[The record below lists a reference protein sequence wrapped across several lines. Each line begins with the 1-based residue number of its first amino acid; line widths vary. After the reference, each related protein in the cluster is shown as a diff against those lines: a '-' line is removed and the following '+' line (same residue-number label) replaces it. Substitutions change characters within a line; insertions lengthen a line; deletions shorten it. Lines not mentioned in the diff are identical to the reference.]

1 MMAAAAAVA
10 GRIGGTFETL
20 QIAGL
25 ARVEGGLRNLKC
37 HDHRRESLSLVPKR
51 IVIIFAVVIL

>member
-10 GRIGGTFETL
+10 GRISGTFEML

-25 ARVEGGLRNLKC
+25 ARVEGGLVNLKC
-37 HDHRRESLSLVPKR
+37 HDHPRENLPLVPKR
-51 IVIIFAVVIL
+51 IIIIAVVIL